1 MEKTETEIELNKAY
15 RKLALLTHPDK
26 NKAPGA
32 KEAFQGTKKYDLSWK
47 IRCWYEFSSLWC
59 ITALFILAIGNAY
72 DVLRDKEKR
81 KKYDTYGPEMEEI
94 NQRHHAHRDAFGGR
108 IFLNLSHEI
117 YFSFFLVHL
126 LTRISEI
133 KKKSLC

>member
-1 MEKTETEIELNKAY
+1 M
-15 RKLALLTHPDK
+15 
-26 NKAPGA
+26 
-32 KEAFQGTKKYDLSWK
+32 
-47 IRCWYEFSSLWC
+47 
-59 ITALFILAIGNAY
+59 
-72 DVLRDKEKR
+72 LRDKEKR